1 MISMKRKVANLLVRD
16 LDPALKRQLAERA
29 RAHRRSLSDEAKALI
44 RRGMAEQ
51 RRPAGL
57 GTRLLSMLADDWRG
71 EDLKFELPKDVPE
84 PARFE

>member
-1 MISMKRKVANLLVRD
+1 MKQKMTSLLVRD
-16 LDPALKRQLAERA
+16 LDPALKRQLAAHA

-51 RRPAGL
+51 PRQAGF
-57 GTRLLSMLADDWRG
+57 GTRLLSMLPGEWRG
-71 EDLKFELPKDVPE
+71 DDLSFELPKDVPE